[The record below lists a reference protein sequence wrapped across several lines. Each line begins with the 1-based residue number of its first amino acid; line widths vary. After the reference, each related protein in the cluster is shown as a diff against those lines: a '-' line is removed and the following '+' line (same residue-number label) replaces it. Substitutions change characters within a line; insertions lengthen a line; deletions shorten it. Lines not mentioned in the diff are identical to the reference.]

1 LSAPNPSP
9 NPIHGQY
16 TRKARYANSRTGREL
31 IEQAL
36 PKLAAS
42 LKCHLFEQDIL
53 MFELY
58 LDSADLGQIAR
69 FGASLPVHGITTN
82 PSILAR
88 SGIGLAELLPKVAGI
103 LGDKAV
109 IHVQVVGESADTMV
123 REALR
128 LQELPYR
135 IVVKVPVTE
144 IGLAAIKQMKARHI
158 PVLATA
164 IYSVQQGFLAA
175 LSGADYLAP
184 YVNRID
190 AIGAN
195 GTGVVADLQALL
207 DRHRLGS
214 RLLPASFKN
223 TQQVLE
229 VLKAGVGAITLPPEI
244 AAELF
249 SHPAVQP
256 AVNRF
261 TEDWQAVFGQK
272 LSFES

>member
-1 LSAPNPSP
+1 
-9 NPIHGQY
+9 
-16 TRKARYANSRTGREL
+16 
-31 IEQAL
+31 
-36 PKLAAS
+36 
-42 LKCHLFEQDIL
+42 

-58 LDSADLGQIAR
+58 LDTADLSQIAR
-69 FGASLPVHGITTN
+69 FGASLPVRGITTN

-88 SGIGLAELLPKVAGI
+88 ANSGLTELLPKVAEV
-103 LGDKAV
+103 LGKEAR
-109 IHVQVVGESADTMV
+109 IHVQVVSESADAMV
-123 REALR
+123 KEAFS
-128 LQELPYR
+128 LQELPYD
-135 IVVKVPVTE
+135 IVVKVPATE
-144 IGLAAIKQMKARHI
+144 TGLAAIRQMKVRNI

-175 LSGADYLAP
+175 LCGADYLAP

-195 GTGVVADLQALL
+195 GVGVVADLQHLL
-207 DRHRLGS
+207 DRHQLAS
-214 RLLPASFKN
+214 KLLPASFKN

-229 VLKAGVGAITLPPEI
+229 VLKAGVASITLPADI

-249 SHPAVQP
+249 AHPSVEP

-261 TEDWQAVFGQK
+261 SQDWQTVFGQT